1 MRHSRSRV
9 VTGAIGFLFVGALAV
24 TSPVFGHG
32 GEDHGDGGKPAVTAA
47 SPATGFGAAG
57 DWAEVVVTLAAS
69 GPTLLYLADA
79 DTNAPIRGAVIEV
92 EASGDPS
99 WQGKASASH
108 EPGIYELAWSPA
120 DGQKADLS
128 ITVTAADKVDLI
140 LVSGVAAPIQVAPA
154 NATALSQVP
163 WPMLVGGGTA
173 VIVLLLLVGLRAR
186 RRAGTAAV
194 LALLILPAIGSAAN
208 AHGGEDH
215 GDADHGVVS
224 AAVAHGNVVILPKAS
239 QFLLG
244 IRTNRSES
252 RQATE
257 SVRLVGRVVPDPA
270 GYARVQSAQAARVV
284 YDPAFPIPVPGQVV
298 KRGQVV
304 AVLEPNLSA
313 FERSD
318 KRAALYK
325 VESEIALL
333 ERQLARWEQVRSMVV
348 LKEVETA
355 RVQLDNLRKEKTQI
369 MGTALGRDLVLAP
382 VDGRVTDVHIVPG
395 EVVAPDTVLVEIV
408 DPARLRVEAVLH
420 DLALADRLVRGRAE
434 TRLLPEQSF
443 DLDLVGVSPRLD
455 PNDHGV
461 HALFAVMETRGKLR
475 LGMPVDVFAE
485 TGVTRLKVSV
495 PRQAVTEISGR
506 TVVFVHTAPEAF
518 EARPVTLGRT
528 IGGWIEIDDG
538 LQAGERVVSQG
549 VAQLKA
555 VR

>member
-1 MRHSRSRV
+1 MRTLRSRV
-9 VTGAIGFLFVGALAV
+9 VGGVIGFFFIGILGVSL
-24 TSPVFGHG
+24 PVFGHG
-32 GEDHGDGGKPAVTAA
+32 GEDHGDGGKPIVTTTN
-47 SPATGFGAAG
+47 PATGFGAAG
-57 DWAEVVVTLAAS
+57 DWVEIVVRPTAS
-69 GPTLLYLADA
+69 NHTVLYLADA
-79 DTNAPIRGAVIEV
+79 DTNAPIRDAAIEV
-92 EASGDPS
+92 EASGDVP
-99 WQGKASASH
+99 WRGKAIASH
-108 EPGIYELAWSPA
+108 EPGLYDLAWAPIEGRNS
-120 DGQKADLS
+120 DLS
-128 ITVTAADKVDLI
+128 ITVTVSDKVDLI
-140 LVSGVAAPIQVAPA
+140 LIPGVAASIQMSPA
-154 NATALSQVP
+154 NTTAMSAISQPP
-163 WPMLVGGGTA
+163 WPALAGGAA
-173 VIVLLLLVGLRAR
+173 VALLLLFGHRMR
-186 RRAGTAAV
+186 RRVGTAAM
-194 LALLILPAIGSAAN
+194 LALLIPPAIAGSAR

-215 GDADHGVVS
+215 GGEHGMVS
-224 AAVAHGNVVILPKAS
+224 VATVHGNVVILPKAS

-244 IRTNRSES
+244 IRTARSES

-257 SVRLVGRVVPDPA
+257 SARLVGRVVPDPA

-284 YDPAFPIPVPGQVV
+284 YDPAFPIPVPGQPV

-313 FERSD
+313 IERSD

-325 VESEIALL
+325 VEGEISLL
-333 ERQLARWEQVRSMVV
+333 ERQLARWDQARGVV
-348 LKEVETA
+348 VAKEVETA
-355 RVQLDNLRKEKTQI
+355 RVQLDNLRKEKAQI

-382 VDGRVTDVHIVPG
+382 VDGQVTDVHIVPG
-395 EVVAPDTVLVEIV
+395 EVVSPDTVLVEIV
-408 DPARLRVEAVLH
+408 DPAQLRVEAVLH

-455 PNDHGV
+455 PNDQGV
-461 HALFAVMETRGKLR
+461 HALFSVKETRGKLR

-506 TVVFVHTAPEAF
+506 TLVFVHTAPEAF